1 MRTNTGRQ
9 KTARSRAQTALGTN
23 APDARANVSY
33 IRRDAVSWQAVAFA
47 VVVRVAEVAGSGG
60 RYTPVGRSDWF
71 DTEGAMSAAEQQSKA
86 SPSLPDSRFT
96 APTADTRVTGKQGR
110 SGHFPSLS
118 HDPASVGDLEFRLFD
133 RFTPEQASEQN

>member
-86 SPSLPDSRFT
+86 SPSPTRFAVYCTDGRYQGYWEAGTFWTLP
-96 APTADTRVTGKQGR
+96 
-110 SGHFPSLS
+110 FPL
-118 HDPASVGDLEFRLFD
+118 A
-133 RFTPEQASEQN
+133 